1 MLAAASASEDRAM
14 TEPAD
19 RVDRPVAP
27 LMTLSE
33 AAIATG
39 RQPESIRTLI
49 RRGKIRARKG
59 NDGRWLVEVPAEM
72 RRQAGDRSVAEGTT
86 APDRAVGDLSAG
98 NNRAVDRSVE

>member
-33 AAIATG
+33 AAAATG

-49 RRGKIRARKG
+49 RRGKIQARKG

-72 RRQAGDRSVAEGTT
+72 RRQANDRSADASVT
-86 APDRAVGDLSAG
+86 AHDRAVGEFPTGD
-98 NNRAVDRSVE
+98 D